1 MLIHR
6 TRPTQFERKMH
17 SGWDPR
23 RCKMY
28 LLLNTAGKYKRIRF
42 ALEFL
47 KKSDGLEVTD
57 VLSDSGKKSEGP
69 EVTYVLSDSGKLL
82 TRSIAFIADFWGRQ
96 LDLVRRSTNH

>member
-6 TRPTQFERKMH
+6 TRPTQFARKMG
-17 SGWDPR
+17 SSRDQR

-47 KKSDGLEVTD
+47 RNSD
-57 VLSDSGKKSEGP
+57 GP
-69 EVTYVLSDSGKLL
+69 EVTYVLSDSGKLP
-82 TRSIAFIADFWGRQ
+82 TRSIALITDFWGRQ
-96 LDLVRRSTNH
+96 LDLVRRSTNR